1 MQVQIELRS
10 ALKCVSEGLGPEHEM
25 LKEAIAKD
33 DLQVLHIKDKEILQI
48 IESSRTFEY
57 ALSHKSLCRMRG
69 TCVCAHS
76 GRRYNAHTTQH
87 RDAHRTFE

>member
-33 DLQVLHIKDKEILQI
+33 DLQVLHIKIN
-48 IESSRTFEY
+48 
-57 ALSHKSLCRMRG
+57 KS
-69 TCVCAHS
+69 
-76 GRRYNAHTTQH
+76 NK
-87 RDAHRTFE
+87 